1 MSRQGMQLDPYER
14 GVGEYVYRRRED
26 GALVVILAFE
36 GRLEGMEGQGVKI
49 TNADGCIRPGLR

>member
-1 MSRQGMQLDPYER
+1 MQLDPYER